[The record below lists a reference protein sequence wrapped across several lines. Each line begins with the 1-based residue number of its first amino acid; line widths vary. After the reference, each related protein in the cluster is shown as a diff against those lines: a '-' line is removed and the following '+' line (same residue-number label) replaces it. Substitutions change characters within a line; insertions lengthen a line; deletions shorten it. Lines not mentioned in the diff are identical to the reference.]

1 MKKVIALVLTIVMVM
16 TLAACG
22 GSGSGSAKT
31 EKKLFGYICMDLTNP
46 FHIAMRDELK
56 ALA

>member
-1 MKKVIALVLTIVMVM
+1 MVM